1 MICVAYSVL
10 MGAGGEVRVRA
21 TVGKTGGVG
30 GVNVG
35 IVRVSVRAADM
46 DRRAQDEMP
55 ARRVVDSELY
65 MVQRIAILTS
75 ID

>member
-10 MGAGGEVRVRA
+10 IVAGGEGRVRA
-21 TVGKTGGVG
+21 TVGKTDGVE

-35 IVRVSVRAADM
+35 IVRVSARAADM

-55 ARRVVDSELY
+55 ARRTVDSRLY
-65 MVQRIAILTS
+65 LVRRIAILTS